1 MIHTIPLSPGVT
13 LRCFPDNRFKQAY
26 LSVQFVRQMRR
37 EEAALNALLP
47 AILLRGCRSCP
58 DLRSITLRLDDLYG
72 AAIGT
77 VTRRIGDYQTTG
89 LSCGFIEDRYAL
101 QSDAVFAPMAE
112 FIREL
117 LLDPVMENGVF
128 REDFVR
134 SEKKNLI
141 ATIEA
146 QRNDKRY
153 YASNR
158 MNRLL
163 CQNDSFGIPRLGE
176 IEQVA
181 AITAQSL
188 YSHYQTILRESPVEL
203 FYVGSAEPGLV
214 AAVLRPIFAGLDRVC
229 QPLPEQTGFHPAP
242 YVEETETMDVTQA
255 RLCMGFSTPIT
266 LRHEDFAAM
275 QVFNTLFGAGMT
287 SKLFMELRERQ
298 SLCYDIGSGYQGS
311 KGILTVTAGIDGCQY
326 DHARQEILRQLELC
340 CQGSISH
347 EELNAAKQAIISQ
360 LQSTHDSPGSIEGY
374 YATAALSGLKLTPR
388 QYAEAVEQVSIQD
401 AARAAQSVQLHTVFF
416 LKGVQE

>member
-1 MIHTIPLSPGVT
+1 
-13 LRCFPDNRFKQAY
+13 
-26 LSVQFVRQMRR
+26 
-37 EEAALNALLP
+37 
-47 AILLRGCRSCP
+47 
-58 DLRSITLRLDDLYG
+58 
-72 AAIGT
+72 
-77 VTRRIGDYQTTG
+77 
-89 LSCGFIEDRYAL
+89 
-101 QSDAVFAPMAE
+101 
-112 FIREL
+112 
-117 LLDPVMENGVF
+117 
-128 REDFVR
+128 
-134 SEKKNLI
+134 
-141 ATIEA
+141 
-146 QRNDKRY
+146 
-153 YASNR
+153 
-158 MNRLL
+158 
-163 CQNDSFGIPRLGE
+163 
-176 IEQVA
+176 
-181 AITAQSL
+181 
-188 YSHYQTILRESPVEL
+188 
-203 FYVGSAEPGLV
+203 
-214 AAVLRPIFAGLDRVC
+214 
-229 QPLPEQTGFHPAP
+229 
-242 YVEETETMDVTQA
+242 MDVTQA